1 MDTFGGDFG
10 NKKLTLNIVWHFFL
24 KSCFIYEPLSLI
36 GLNSL
41 MFICVDYHFTFRTL
55 HEGVVKLDACT
66 CQVII
71 CLRFKALLHYQ
82 DVTKDTFLVTKI
94 EGGYSLASK
103 FK

>member
-1 MDTFGGDFG
+1 MSQLSPIEGHKMVSQLQKT
-10 NKKLTLNIVWHFFL
+10 
-24 KSCFIYEPLSLI
+24 CFINLAPSLK
-36 GLNSL
+36 SL

-82 DVTKDTFLVTKI
+82 DVTQDALMVTKSCV
-94 EGGYSLASK
+94 GL
-103 FK
+103 

>member
-1 MDTFGGDFG
+1 
-10 NKKLTLNIVWHFFL
+10 
-24 KSCFIYEPLSLI
+24 
-36 GLNSL
+36 

-82 DVTKDTFLVTKI
+82 DVTKDTFLVSKI
-94 EGGYSLASK
+94 EGGILWRQNSNETFLVILPTV
-103 FK
+103 

>member
-1 MDTFGGDFG
+1 
-10 NKKLTLNIVWHFFL
+10 
-24 KSCFIYEPLSLI
+24 
-36 GLNSL
+36 

-94 EGGYSLASK
+94 EGEIHPFIDFWRKNSNSNHLK
-103 FK
+103 FRANTQIFRKIDKRKKR

>member
-1 MDTFGGDFG
+1 
-10 NKKLTLNIVWHFFL
+10 
-24 KSCFIYEPLSLI
+24 
-36 GLNSL
+36 

-94 EGGYSLASK
+94 EGEFSSFFVEK
-103 FK
+103 SHFTIC